1 VAIDRLA
8 RWRLILGSEAEK
20 DLQALA
26 TAGGALAGGGGRG
39 AGGGLLPSDL
49 AALDAALEPVYA
61 SGEGYV
67 EPTRQDDQDPFH
79 RYLPGA
85 RGKGWAATMPK
96 VATWLDDI
104 RKHFPNDVVAVIQR
118 DAIERKGL
126 TQLLLEPENL
136 ARIEPSI
143 DLVATLLALKDM
155 VPAKAKE
162 AARDVVQRVVDEIR
176 KRLESRLERAVRGAL
191 DRSRHS
197 PLASLPN
204 MDWKRTIQRN
214 LKNYDPKRKVVIP
227 ERFFF
232 FSRQQRRKLW
242 NIIIAMDQ
250 SGSMTNSLIY
260 GGIMGAILASLPAL
274 ETHVVAF
281 NQEHVV
287 DLTEKC
293 SDPVDLLFGTQMG
306 GAEDYWMASTYCEQ
320 FIHDPRRTIFVL
332 LADLYDTSPN
342 ETKFV
347 QKMEEWVADG
357 VKPIGLLAI
366 SDSGVPE
373 YNKQLAEKLQSIG
386 MPCFGCTP
394 DRLPDLLEAALKGHD
409 LSRFAGEGKKRTPV

>member
-1 VAIDRLA
+1 MASDRLA
-8 RWRLILGSEAEK
+8 RWRLILGREADK
-20 DLQALA
+20 DLRQMM
-26 TAGGALAGGGGRG
+26 
-39 AGGGLLPSDL
+39 GGLGGLGEAGELLSGEL
-49 AALDAALEPVYA
+49 EALDAALEPIYG

-67 EPTRQDDQDPFH
+67 EPTRGEGDEDLFH
-79 RYLPGA
+79 RYVAGA
-85 RGKGWAATMPK
+85 RGRGWAPTAPK

-104 RKHFPNDVVAVIQR
+104 RKHFPSDVVAVIQR

-126 TQLLLEPENL
+126 AQLLLEPENL
-136 ARIEPSI
+136 ERIEPSI

-162 AARDVVQRVVDEIR
+162 AARDVVRRVVEEIR
-176 KRLESRLERAVRGAL
+176 KRLAARLERAVRGAL

-197 PLASLPN
+197 PLPSLPN
-204 MDWKRTIQRN
+204 MDWKRTIERN
-214 LKNYDPKRKVVIP
+214 LKNYDPGRKIVIP

-250 SGSMTNSLIY
+250 SGSMANSLIY

-287 DLTEKC
+287 DLTEQC
-293 SDPVDLLFGTQMG
+293 SDPVDLLFGTQIG
-306 GAEDYWMASTYCEQ
+306 GAEDYWMAATYCER
-320 FIHDPRRTIFVL
+320 FIRDPRRTIWVL

-342 ETKFV
+342 EAKFV
-347 QKMEEWVADG
+347 QKMEEWVAAG
-357 VKPIGLLAI
+357 IKPIGLLAI
-366 SDSGVPE
+366 SDGGTPE
-373 YNKQLAEKLQSIG
+373 FNRHLAEKLQGLG

-409 LSRFAGEGKKRTPV
+409 LSRFTGEGKKTSPV